1 MNRSEPVEPHQSLA
15 PPTTQQAL
23 AGLNDA
29 GLFER
34 IASAVIRIKYP
45 EYAELIEL
53 GTNVDGRTRKAPVDG
68 IAPTYASGSLR
79 VVMVQHTIAAAKE
92 LRGKWLHD
100 PSKVKAR
107 KSGKASQPAGD
118 ALKAHEIAAAE
129 RSRNPETSV
138 ILFLTTNEEPD
149 QELARDVVSFGADHR
164 LDVRIL
170 SRSAIAHVLDHT
182 PEGQSVRRRLL
193 GVVQEMLS
201 WDLLRELG
209 TRSVDEYPLSDDKS
223 ARVSTR
229 TQIALRARKGPLTL
243 LSGPSGSGKSVAAHD
258 WLRSALDD
266 KTIACLVLRERTLED
281 ARGLDEAIIAELR
294 VLHPA
299 LDSGASLSSILTPGR
314 QLRLVVED
322 LANANDPL
330 RLFERIVGWLSS
342 KSAAKGEGASR
353 LAWHLVC
360 PVQNRTIDSV
370 PVERVKTIEP
380 YRVEITPLTPHEAS
394 EAVRRRSASQ
404 ERKLT
409 TAEASSIAELLG
421 YDPLLIG
428 LHDPSEVSDPSR
440 VIENY
445 VARKLDQ
452 FAAGRP
458 TIRIRVERA
467 LVTLTEAMLQQR
479 TMSPTLNEIIAWST
493 PAGYDQITCDL
504 LDFGELVSIAPSGNG
519 RLSFRHDRVRDW
531 LLSDCFRRQFDSGSL
546 VEDVLEEPFYAEWIG
561 AGSARSN
568 DPVAN
573 GERLI
578 RLNPLAAFSAYARAA
593 SREDMAALHPYL
605 VAWLD
610 SDDGQGRGNE
620 TFRRMVQRTLA
631 EVEADGVLEL
641 LSRFPKQNHFSDLAR
656 LRNGDLRGAL
666 RLCSSSG
673 IATHYPKRDELIL
686 HIAAKRE
693 QGFVVAMSRLI
704 QDPKTTGWAKSSTLC
719 VAGISGREELGDAL
733 ANRWNLEKH
742 DERDPFL
749 ADYIWAAAH
758 CYGRPSAS
766 KVLDAALDRWT
777 ELLSEEDE
785 DGDELG
791 RRTFRMDELRLGFA
805 VRPPTAALHHLLRRA
820 EDPALE
826 NALVWTLGEIDHP
839 RTVLFKVAFEAAVS
853 GRGGFVINGLHEHWS
868 RRIRDGATM
877 SDASR
882 QALFDLWRDP
892 TAQLQERRIG
902 LRLWALSASA
912 DELSSLASLE
922 TDSDL
927 SDTALRARMERGDL
941 SCVQQLAAR
950 FRISKQAF
958 HWWLHAYKVVCPA
971 ILEELPGMLRSNAS
985 DLSDLERGYGWAKVA
1000 ADLLT
1005 RNASSLAERILI
1017 DTWPLAGHHGSYV
1030 QAALFLGGAPLE
1042 ALAERTIAVAEDPTQ
1057 LFRFA
1062 GMFFEGTMDGHPG
1075 ATREDQLRRMLPYR
1089 NHLDDFGRKELRMVC
1104 DKLGFFTLGR
1114 EFDDEND
1121 DRTWTPETLN
1131 EQFEKVAS
1139 ERPFS
1144 FRIEEL
1150 ERTLGERLD
1159 RRVVLDRM
1167 RTWLIESRNPAAA
1180 EVAADVL
1187 RSIGNIEDVQLLAS
1201 APFEYEADCEALI
1214 ADTLFAIKRRR
1225 LRPIVT

>member
-1 MNRSEPVEPHQSLA
+1 MNRSEPVGHRQSSA
-15 PPTTQQAL
+15 PLTTQQAL

-45 EYAELIEL
+45 ECAELIEL
-53 GTNVDGRTRKAPVDG
+53 GTNVDGKTRKAPVDG
-68 IAPTYASGSLR
+68 ITLTYASGSLR

-107 KSGKASQPAGD
+107 KSDKASQPAGD
-118 ALKAHEIAAAE
+118 VLKANEIAGAE

-149 QELARDVVSFGADHR
+149 QELARDVISFGADHR
-164 LDVRIL
+164 LDIRIL

-182 PEGQSVRRRLL
+182 PEGQSVRRRML

-209 TRSVDEYPLSDDKS
+209 ARSVDDYPLSDDKS

-229 TQIALRARKGPLTL
+229 TEISLRARKGPLTL
-243 LSGPSGSGKSVAAHD
+243 LCGPSGSGKSVAAHD

-266 KTIACLVLRERTLED
+266 KTIACLVLRERTLEG
-281 ARGLDEAIIAELR
+281 ARGIDEAIIAELR
-294 VLHPA
+294 ALYPA
-299 LDSGASLSSILTPGR
+299 LESYASLSSILTPGR

-330 RLFERIVGWLSS
+330 RLLERIVGWLSC
-342 KSAAKGEGASR
+342 KSGAKGEGAAR
-353 LAWHLVC
+353 VGWHLVC
-360 PVQNRTIDSV
+360 PVQNRTIGSV
-370 PVERVKTIEP
+370 AVERVKTLEP
-380 YRVEITPLTPHEAS
+380 YRLEITPLAPHEAT
-394 EAVRRRSASQ
+394 EAVLRRSASQ

-421 YDPLLIG
+421 HDPLLIG
-428 LHDPSEVSDPSR
+428 LHDPSEVSDPAC

-445 VARKLDQ
+445 IARKLDQ

-458 TIRIRVERA
+458 TIRNRVERA
-467 LVTLTEAMLQQR
+467 LVTLTEAILQQR
-479 TMSPTLNEIIAWST
+479 IMSPTLNEIIAWST

-519 RLSFRHDRVRDW
+519 RLRFRHDRVRDW

-546 VEDVLEEPFYAEWIG
+546 IKDVLEEPFYAEWIG
-561 AGSARSN
+561 AGSARSS

-593 SREDMAALHPYL
+593 SREDMAALHPHL

-610 SDDGQGRGNE
+610 SNESQGRANE
-620 TFRRMVQRTLA
+620 TLRWMVQRTLA

-641 LSRFPKQNHFSDLAR
+641 LSRFPKQNHLSDLAR

-666 RLCSSSG
+666 RLCSSTG
-673 IATHYPKRDELIL
+673 IATRYPERDALIL
-686 HIAAKRE
+686 HTAAKRE
-693 QGFVVAMSRLI
+693 QGFVAAMARLI
-704 QDPKTTGWAKSSTLC
+704 QDPRITGSAKSSVLC
-719 VAGISGREELGDAL
+719 VAGISGREDLGDAI
-733 ANRWNLEKH
+733 ANRWNLEKRE
-742 DERDPFL
+742 ERDPFL

-758 CYGRPSAS
+758 CYGRPSVS

-777 ELLSEEDE
+777 ELLNKE
-785 DGDELG
+785 DGDALE

-805 VRPPTAALHHLLRRA
+805 IRPPAAALDHLLRRA
-820 EDPALE
+820 KDPALK

-839 RTVLFKVAFEAAVS
+839 RTVLFKIVFEAAVN
-853 GRGGFVINGLHEHWS
+853 GRGGFVVNSLHESWG
-868 RRIRDGATM
+868 RRIRGGATM

-882 QALFDLWRDP
+882 QALLNLWRDP

-902 LRLWALSASA
+902 LRLWAISASA
-912 DELSSLASLE
+912 DELSSLATLE

-927 SDTALRARMERGDL
+927 CDTALRARMERGDL
-941 SCVQQLAAR
+941 SCVPQLTAR
-950 FRISKQAF
+950 LRISMQAF

-971 ILEELPGMLRSNAS
+971 ILEELPDMLRSNAS
-985 DLSDLERGYGWAKVA
+985 VLVDLERGNGWARVA

-1005 RNASSLAERILI
+1005 RDASSLAERILI
-1017 DTWPLAGHHGSYV
+1017 DTWPLAGQHGSYV
-1030 QAALFLGGAPLE
+1030 QAALFIGGAPLE
-1042 ALAERTIAVAEDPTQ
+1042 ALAERTVAEAEDPTQ

-1062 GMFFEGTMDGHPG
+1062 GMFFAGIMDGHPG

-1089 NHLDDFGRKELRMVC
+1089 NHLDDFGRRELRMVC
-1104 DKLGFFTLGR
+1104 DKLGFFTLGK
-1114 EFDDEND
+1114 EFDDEYD
-1121 DRTWTPETLN
+1121 DRTWRTETLN

-1159 RRVVLDRM
+1159 RRVVLDRL
-1167 RTWLIESRNPAAA
+1167 RAWLIESRNLAAA

-1187 RSIGNIEDVQLLAS
+1187 RSIGNVEDVQLLAS
-1201 APFEYEADCEALI
+1201 APFEYEADCQDLI
-1214 ADTLFAIKRRR
+1214 ADTLFAINRRGFD
-1225 LRPIVT
+1225 

>member
-1 MNRSEPVEPHQSLA
+1 MNRSNPVEPRQSSA
-15 PPTTQQAL
+15 PLTTQQAL

-45 EYAELIEL
+45 EYAELVEL
-53 GTNVDGRTRKAPVDG
+53 GTNVDGKTRKAPVDG
-68 IAPTYASGSLR
+68 ITPTYASGSLR

-100 PSKVKAR
+100 PSKVKPR

-118 ALKAHEIAAAE
+118 ALKAQEIAAAE

-182 PEGQSVRRRLL
+182 PEGQSVRRRL
-193 GVVQEMLS
+193 GVVQEMLT

-223 ARVSTR
+223 VRVSTR
-229 TQIALRARKGPLTL
+229 TQIALQARKGPLTL

-299 LDSGASLSSILTPGR
+299 LESGAFLSSILTPGR

-330 RLFERIVGWLSS
+330 RLLERIVGWLSS
-342 KSAAKGEGASR
+342 TSAAKGEGASR
-353 LAWHLVC
+353 VGWHLVC
-360 PVQNRTIDSV
+360 PVQYRTISSV
-370 PVERVKTIEP
+370 PVERVKTFEP
-380 YRVEITPLTPHEAS
+380 YRVEITPLSPHEAS

-421 YDPLLIG
+421 HDPLLIG

-479 TMSPTLNEIIAWST
+479 TISPTLNEIIAWST

-504 LDFGELVSIAPSGNG
+504 LDFGELVSIAPSGKG
-519 RLSFRHDRVRDW
+519 SLSFRHDRVRDW

-568 DPVAN
+568 NPVAN

-578 RLNPLAAFSAYARAA
+578 RLNPLAAFTAYARAA
-593 SREDMAALHPYL
+593 SRKDMAALHPYL

-610 SDDGQGRGNE
+610 SDGGQGRGNE
-620 TFRRMVQRTLA
+620 TLRWMVQRTLA

-641 LSRFPKQNHFSDLAR
+641 LSRFLNQNHFSDFAR

-673 IATHYPKRDELIL
+673 ISMHYPERDELIL

-693 QGFVVAMSRLI
+693 QGFLAAMTRLI
-704 QDPKTTGWAKSSTLC
+704 QDPKTTGWAKSSALC
-719 VAGISGREELGDAL
+719 VAGISGCEELGDAL
-733 ANRWNLEKH
+733 ANRWSLEKH

-749 ADYIWAAAH
+749 ADYIWAAVH

-766 KVLDAALDRWT
+766 KVLDAALDRWA
-777 ELLSEEDE
+777 ELLSEENE
-785 DGDELG
+785 EGDELE

-805 VRPPTAALHHLLRRA
+805 IRPPAAALHHLLRRA
-820 EDPALE
+820 QDPALE
-826 NALVWTLGEIDHP
+826 NALAWTLGEIDHP
-839 RTVLFKVAFEAAVS
+839 RAVLFKITFEAAVS
-853 GRGGFVINGLHEHWS
+853 GRGGFVVNGLHEHWS
-868 RRIRDGATM
+868 RRIRNGAAL
-877 SDASR
+877 SDTSR

-892 TAQLQERRIG
+892 TAQLAERRIG
-902 LRLWALSASA
+902 LRLWAISASA
-912 DELSSLASLE
+912 DELSSLATLE

-941 SCVQQLAAR
+941 SCVQQLSAR

-971 ILEELPGMLRSNAS
+971 ILEELPDMLRSNAS
-985 DLSDLERGYGWAKVA
+985 DLSDLKRGYGWAKVA

-1017 DTWPLAGHHGSYV
+1017 DTWPLAGQHGSYV
-1030 QAALFLGGAPLE
+1030 QAALFIGGAPLE
-1042 ALAERTIAVAEDPTQ
+1042 ALAERTIAVAEDPKE
-1057 LFRFA
+1057 LFRFV
-1062 GMFFEGTMDGHPG
+1062 GMFFEGIMDGHPG

-1089 NHLDDFGRKELRMVC
+1089 NHLDDFGRKELRRVC
-1104 DKLGFFTLGR
+1104 DKLGFFTLGS
-1114 EFDDEND
+1114 EFDDEYD

-1187 RSIGNIEDVQLLAS
+1187 RSIGNVEDVQLLAS
-1201 APFEYEADCEALI
+1201 APFEYETDCEALI
-1214 ADTLFAIKRRR
+1214 ADTLFAIKRRG
-1225 LRPIVT
+1225 LQPIVA